1 MKLLRVLQEQE
12 VERVG
17 SSRKVSLNVRVISAT
32 NSDLEERVKSGQ
44 FREDL
49 YYRLNV
55 IPILL
60 PPLRDRREDIPLLA
74 KHFLKKICIDMN
86 RPQLELTAEAIRD
99 LENYGWPGNVREMEN
114 VIERAIALNDGD
126 VIGQNDLPS
135 RISGTAERKDNLPIL
150 HIPEE
155 GLDLAETMEKVERTL
170 IKQAMD
176 KSRNIKA
183 RAAALLNLNR
193 TTLVEKIK
201 RYDM

>member
-1 MKLLRVLQEQE
+1 
-12 VERVG
+12 
-17 SSRKVSLNVRVISAT
+17 VRVISAT
-32 NSDLEERVKSGQ
+32 NADLEERVKRGE

-60 PPLRDRREDIPLLA
+60 PPLRERREDIPLLA

-86 RPQLELTAEAIRD
+86 RPQLELTNEAIRT
-99 LENYGWPGNVREMEN
+99 LEGYGWPGNVREMEN
-114 VIERAIALNDGD
+114 VIERAIALTESD

-135 RISGTAERKDNLPIL
+135 RISGISQGHDNLPTL

-155 GLDLAETMEKVERTL
+155 GLDLAETVEQVERTL
-170 IKQAMD
+170 IKQAME
-176 KSRNIKA
+176 KSKNVKA
-183 RAAALLNLNR
+183 RAASLLNLNR

>member
-1 MKLLRVLQEQE
+1 
-12 VERVG
+12 
-17 SSRKVSLNVRVISAT
+17 VSNR
-32 NSDLEERVKSGQ
+32 ESGE

-86 RPQLELTAEAIRD
+86 RPQLELTIEAIRA

-114 VIERAIALNDGD
+114 VIERAIALTESD
-126 VIGQNDLPS
+126 VIDQNDLPS
-135 RISGTAERKDNLPIL
+135 RISGTAEGTGNLPTL

-155 GLDLAETMEKVERTL
+155 GLDLAETVEQIERTL
-170 IKQAMD
+170 INQAME

>member
-1 MKLLRVLQEQE
+1 
-12 VERVG
+12 
-17 SSRKVSLNVRVISAT
+17 
-32 NSDLEERVKSGQ
+32 
-44 FREDL
+44 
-49 YYRLNV
+49 
-55 IPILL
+55 
-60 PPLRDRREDIPLLA
+60 
-74 KHFLKKICIDMN
+74 
-86 RPQLELTAEAIRD
+86 
-99 LENYGWPGNVREMEN
+99 MEN

-135 RISGTAERKDNLPIL
+135 RISGTAEGKDNLPIL